1 MTRAT
6 GPLQNRSGK
15 TWSATEPVRGI
26 LGAPFGSKMDRYY
39 YHGGTGERGVS
50 TDWHQGAADRDGACA
65 PKAHDATDPRQPG
78 LSASKNLGPA
88 KRACRKD
95 HRAPGP
101 SPSGPNSP
109 GKPSGNRVHGRGY
122 PADPKRASGPLMVNG
137 QRSIEHSAMP
147 SRAAIEIAKRFRK
160 I

>member
-1 MTRAT
+1 MPRKEIAESVLPAGQIGGLFACHGPTRGT
-6 GPLQNRSGK
+6 QLS
-15 TWSATEPVRGI
+15 
-26 LGAPFGSKMDRYY
+26 
-39 YHGGTGERGVS
+39 YHMGGGHAHRA
-50 TDWHQGAADRDGACA
+50 WHIGAAGRDGACA

-78 LSASKNLGPA
+78 LSVSKNIGPA

-109 GKPSGNRVHGRGY
+109 GKPSGNRVPGRGN
-122 PADPKRASGPLMVNG
+122 PANPKRATGPLMAFVR
-137 QRSIEHSAMP
+137 RSNEDSAMP